1 MRRTY
6 KKFHSYLNLVC
17 LLGLFAVVDS
27 HWDALYSIIKPEVQ
41 AFFTVACGQI
51 VPWPVCGSS
60 TTLSVDPG
68 DANYKWSTGET
79 TPTITVT
86 TAGTYTWDI
95 IDMTNNKV
103 VNGYFT
109 NGNKGFMSA
118 YVYQDSSGGITTSN
132 PYGPLS
138 AEKTYT
144 VTTNPNFVHT
154 NFKSFLDHTAN
165 TVGKR
170 NMMVI
175 NGASTTGVKVWE
187 ENIPVAPN
195 TDYIFSIWMTSVHPD
210 NPGILA
216 FSINNSEVGSPINL
230 TNLSNGAPDW
240 KNFTVRWSS
249 GSNTTADIA
258 IVNNNTASSGNDFAI
273 DDVVF
278 APICTKGYKVTFSN
292 IPNQP
297 TITPR

>member
-1 MRRTY
+1 MRRAFY
-6 KKFHSYLNLVC
+6 KFHSFLNFVC
-17 LLGLFAVVDS
+17 LLGLFAVLDF
-27 HWDALYSIIKPEVQ
+27 HWDAIYPITKSEVQ
-41 AFFTVACGQI
+41 TFFTVSCGQI
-51 VPWPVCGSS
+51 VPWPVCGTS
-60 TTLSVDPG
+60 TVLRVDPG
-68 DANYKWSTGET
+68 DANYKWSTGAT
-79 TPTITVT
+79 TSSITVT
-86 TAGTYTWDI
+86 HAGTYTWDI
-95 IDMTNNKV
+95 IDITNNKV

-109 NGNKGFMSA
+109 DGNTGFISA
-118 YVYQDSSGGITTSN
+118 YDYQNPNSGITTAN
-132 PYGPLS
+132 PFGPLS

-144 VTTNPNFVHT
+144 ITTNPNHVHT

-165 TVGKR
+165 TVGNR

-187 ENIPVAPN
+187 ENINVDPN

-216 FSINNSEVGSPINL
+216 FSINNAQIGTPINL

-249 GSNTTADIA
+249 GTNTTADIA
-258 IVNNNTASSGNDFAI
+258 IVNNNTATSGNDFAI

-278 APICTKGYKVTFSN
+278 APICTKGYNVTFSSK
-292 IPNQP
+292 PAQP
-297 TITPR
+297 TIQSQ